1 MSISIGRLK
10 IGRDTPKDPEGR
22 MTLVEHLAELRS
34 RLMIAVLA
42 IVVGMVVTWIFYE
55 PIFNLLKEPFWNT
68 VEQLKQERGLDAKL
82 VIGDVAGPLMLQLKV
97 SLVGGLVLSSPVWL
111 YQIWAFIMPGLH
123 RNERKWTMVFVGT
136 AAPLFIIGVL
146 VGYFAMPKGLN
157 VLIDFTPMEVSNF
170 VQLDTYL
177 SFTLRLLVVFGI
189 SFEIPIFVILL
200 NLVGI
205 LSAARLKKWRA
216 GIIFVL
222 FVFSAVATPST
233 DPITM
238 LILAIPM
245 SVLFV
250 VSEVIARFIERR
262 RRANLQAEG
271 IDIDAIENAGKLDDD

>member
-10 IGRDTPKDPEGR
+10 IGRDAPKDPEGR
-22 MTLVEHLAELRS
+22 MTLVEHLRELRF
-34 RLMIAVLA
+34 RLIVAVLA
-42 IVVGMVVTWIFYE
+42 IVVGMVVTLIFYDT
-55 PIFNLLKEPFWNT
+55 IFNLLKEPFWDTIN
-68 VEQLKQERGLDAKL
+68 QLKKERGLDAKL
-82 VIGDVAGPLMLQLKV
+82 VIGDVAGPLMLMLKI
-97 SLVGGLVLSSPVWL
+97 SLVGGLVISSPVWL

-146 VGYFAMPKGLN
+146 IGYFALPKGLT

-200 NLVGI
+200 NLVGV

-216 GIIFVL
+216 PIIFVL
-222 FVFSAVATPST
+222 FVFAAVATPST

-238 LILAIPM
+238 LFLAVPM
-245 SVLFV
+245 SVLFI
-250 VSEVIARFIERR
+250 VSEVIARAIERR
-262 RRANLQAEG
+262 KRDRLRAAG
-271 IDIDAIENAGKLDDD
+271 VDIDAIENAAKLDDD

>member
-22 MTLVEHLAELRS
+22 MTLVEHLRELRF
-34 RLMIAVLA
+34 RLIVAVLA
-42 IVVGMVVTWIFYE
+42 IVVGMVVTLIFYDT
-55 PIFNLLKEPFWNT
+55 IFNLLKEPFWDT
-68 VEQLKQERGLDAKL
+68 VNQLKRERELNAEL
-82 VIGDVAGPLMLQLKV
+82 VIGDVAGPLMLMLKI
-97 SLVGGLVLSSPVWL
+97 SLVGGLVISSPVWL

-123 RNERKWTMVFVGT
+123 RNERKWSMVFVAT

-146 VGYFAMPKGLN
+146 IGYFALPKGLN

-200 NLVGI
+200 NLVGV

-216 GIIFVL
+216 PIIFVL
-222 FVFSAVATPST
+222 FVFAAIATPST

-238 LILAIPM
+238 LFLAVPM

-250 VSEVIARFIERR
+250 ASEVIARVIERR
-262 RRANLQAEG
+262 RRERLRAAG
-271 IDIDAIENAGKLDDD
+271 VDIDAIENAGKLDDD

>member
-22 MTLVEHLAELRS
+22 MTLIEHLAELRS

-68 VEQLKQERGLDAKL
+68 VNQLKQERGLDAKL

-97 SLVGGLVLSSPVWL
+97 SLVGGLVVSSPVWL

-216 GIIFVL
+216 PIIFVL

-245 SVLFV
+245 SALFL

-271 IDIDAIENAGKLDDD
+271 IDIDAIERAGEFKD